1 MGPLRFGNGPGAARW
16 GGGASGGGGATRRGE
31 AAWGR
36 AAEKVRMARCGARG
50 RDGSDKD
57 ESIDDDDDEMV
68 KAAAMTHEF
77 MRGRCGVGSWHRVVF

>member
-1 MGPLRFGNGPGAARW
+1 
-16 GGGASGGGGATRRGE
+16 
-31 AAWGR
+31 
-36 AAEKVRMARCGARG
+36 MARCGARG